1 METRPSNQEAP
12 IEAPIIEGAE
22 TQGIAATKEV
32 EPSLNELIK
41 IMDFLE
47 NCSATIGDPLLAEI
61 LPACQ
66 GKHPAAIAHYLLVK
80 LTPEQLAKL
89 NQEMNSSKQ
98 DAQN

>member
-1 METRPSNQEAP
+1 MEKPAISTPPLDQDQKISEFSESPPNLSELMP
-12 IEAPIIEGAE
+12 IM
-22 TQGIAATKEV
+22 
-32 EPSLNELIK
+32 S
-41 IMDFLE
+41 FLE

-66 GKHPAAIAHYLLVK
+66 GKHPAAIAHYLLAK